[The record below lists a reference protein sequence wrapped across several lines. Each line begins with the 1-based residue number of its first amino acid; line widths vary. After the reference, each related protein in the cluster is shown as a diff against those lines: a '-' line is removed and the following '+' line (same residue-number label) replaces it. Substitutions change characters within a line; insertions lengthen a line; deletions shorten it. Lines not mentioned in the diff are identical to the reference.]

1 MQAFNMADLLC
12 LLPFA
17 LIFLAFLYNLF
28 RKWRHLRL
36 TGELE
41 QPRSLEENTPL
52 DYAIYGMLWVYRY
65 LAGIIDRVAT
75 RNQEH
80 IPRSASVIPASP
92 LLDVLTGA
100 LHLLVIGP
108 SRSGKTSLV
117 HALAMF
123 WRRTSRVV
131 VCDPDAAP
139 GLWEGCEVFGA
150 GDDFPAIDTA
160 LGQLASEIGRRRE
173 QRARGVRQFPPLRVI
188 LCEYADIA
196 RYCEQARGIIEDCL
210 RRGGKLGI
218 SLVLDVQDKQRKT
231 LDMDGAT
238 HLLHNFS
245 HICEVRKSMTGKRT
259 ATITVNDDAQSEHS
273 YDIPVLPDLDQL
285 IHDHTVSNIYPHP
298 DTVQHP
304 KIDEYA
310 GGDTVPVQYGTTST
324 EDVRMAN
331 TGGSGLPQDNEAIAI
346 RNLLQLLGSKNK
358 VAEFLGGSKTT
369 AYKRINRA
377 LGEDGERGDGREAA
391 L

>member
-1 MQAFNMADLLC
+1 MQAFNSADLLC

-17 LIFLAFLYNLF
+17 LIFLAFLYSLF
-28 RKWRHLRL
+28 RKWRHLRA

-41 QPRSLEENTPL
+41 QPRGLEENTPL
-52 DYAIYGMLWVYRY
+52 DYAIFGLLWVYHKTSGIVSRIGAWDTKA
-65 LAGIIDRVAT
+65 LSPSQAGIPV
-75 RNQEH
+75 
-80 IPRSASVIPASP
+80 SP
-92 LLDVLTGA
+92 LLDMLAEA

-117 HALAMF
+117 HALAML
-123 WRRTSRVV
+123 WRRTSRVI

-150 GDDFPAIDTA
+150 GDNFPAIDVA
-160 LGQLASEIGRRRE
+160 LSQLVSEISARRE

-218 SLVLDVQDKQRKT
+218 SLVLDVQDRQRKT
-231 LDMDGAT
+231 LDLDGAT
-238 HLLHNFS
+238 HLLNNFS
-245 HICEVRKSMTGKRT
+245 HVCEVRKTLTGRRT
-259 ATITVNDDAQSEHS
+259 ATITVNDGELTEHS
-273 YDIPVLPDLDQL
+273 YDIPTLPDLDSL
-285 IHDHTVSNIYPHP
+285 IQNHIVSNVPTIP
-298 DTVQHP
+298 DAVQP
-304 KIDEYA
+304 IISGDQRA
-310 GGDTVPVQYGTTST
+310 LDTVPVQYGTTST
-324 EDVRMAN
+324 ETVRMAD
-331 TGGSGLPQDNEAIAI
+331 TGGSGLPQDDEAVAI
-346 RNLLQLLGSKNK
+346 RTLLQIFGSKNK

-377 LGEDGERGDGREAA
+377 LGEEGEHK
-391 L
+391 